1 MVDKNISSVC
11 ETFMHNLHI
20 SKEVEKKERKNETEE
35 ENYEEE
41 ENEDENRSCACEVI
55 CQCLSKT
62 FMHNL
67 NISKEEKEENE
78 YKVEKREVDLNE
90 NRFNAARNSFSESSH
105 PELSKSPTNKRKTA
119 EEEEEVLGT
128 KKAKQNENLKI
139 CHDQKVDP
147 TLESNKP
154 AKSISSLSLFCI
166 RCGSKFN
173 QLAKLMLHRK
183 SHPTMKSLKGLIV
196 SIVSLK
202 KFSNNKSGL
211 A

>member
-20 SKEVEKKERKNETEE
+20 SKVLKKKERKNETEE
-35 ENYEEE
+35 EDYEEE

-67 NISKEEKEENE
+67 NISEEEKEENE
-78 YKVEKREVDLNE
+78 YNMEKREVERKE
-90 NRFNAARNSFSESSH
+90 NRFKSE
-105 PELSKSPTNKRKTA
+105 LRKSPTNKRKTT

-128 KKAKQNENLKI
+128 KKAKQNENLKR
-139 CHDQKVDP
+139 CNDHKVDP

-166 RCGSKFN
+166 RCGVKFN

-211 A
+211 G